1 MRIPVLMKEEIKT
14 AAIILLTLSESL
26 SYPIKSIRFIDRVLI
41 NMLMPITNTTTRN
54 TRPKAN
60 FFSF

>member
-14 AAIILLTLSESL
+14 VAIILLTLYESL

-41 NMLMPITNTTTRN
+41 NMLMPITNTTTSN

>member
-14 AAIILLTLSESL
+14 VAIILLTLYESL

-41 NMLMPITNTTTRN
+41 NMLMPITNTTTNN